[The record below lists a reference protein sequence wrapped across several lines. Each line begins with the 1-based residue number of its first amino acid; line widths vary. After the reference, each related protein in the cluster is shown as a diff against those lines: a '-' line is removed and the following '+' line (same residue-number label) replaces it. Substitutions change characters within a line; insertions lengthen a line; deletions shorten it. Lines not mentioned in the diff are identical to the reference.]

1 MNEQIWRLVV
11 LNGLKKLE
19 TENQALR
26 KVVQELENIIIR
38 AQVTSDINLTLERR
52 IENAFKAVDDLR
64 IKH

>member
-1 MNEQIWRLVV
+1 MTEQNDLRMS
-11 LNGLKKLE
+11 NMKKLE

>member
-11 LNGLKKLE
+11 LNSLKKLE